1 MMHKFKVEVPAW
13 SATIHTTY
21 TSPAPFRMLSA
32 RLDRT
37 WAEVET
43 TIFVSQTETLN
54 EIANHF
60 AAPASRISTITA
72 QEGVGA

>member
-1 MMHKFKVEVPAW
+1 MLDTRPDPHQVENA
-13 SATIHTTY
+13 
-21 TSPAPFRMLSA
+21 
-32 RLDRT
+32 LDRT